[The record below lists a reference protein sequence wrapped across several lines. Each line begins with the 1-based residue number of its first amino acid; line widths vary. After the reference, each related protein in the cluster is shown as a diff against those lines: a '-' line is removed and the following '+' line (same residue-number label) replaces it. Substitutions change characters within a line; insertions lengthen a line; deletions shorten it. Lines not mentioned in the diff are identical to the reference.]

1 MKVTF
6 KAILQA
12 KRQARTVSNGK
23 YHLQEIVVNEPD
35 RRDEFGEKLGPDNL
49 FLITAWHQEKIDKLA
64 PFNAG
69 AKVEITAHITGKE
82 MPLERGDIVYNT
94 SFTLIDIKQI

>member
-23 YHLQEIVVNEPD
+23 YHIQEIVVNEPA
-35 RRDEFGEKLGPDNL
+35 RRDEFGEKLGNDNL

-64 PFNAG
+64 AFNAG

-82 MPLERGDIVYNT
+82 MPLDRGDVVYNT
-94 SFTLIDIKQI
+94 SFTLVDIKQI